1 MIPPN
6 RVRRHPAKKT
16 GAEWNRYEA
25 EPVRSGTGA
34 DDDETHI
41 GAPSK
46 VRAMIG
52 KLDPDDLALV
62 VSRTGARD
70 DDVLV
75 GPGYGEDAAAIEI
88 GDETLV
94 VSSDPLSLARERLGT
109 LAVNVACN
117 DVACS
122 GADPRWLTNV
132 VFLPDDDRE
141 TLDIV
146 TEQIDEA
153 AKNLDVAIVG
163 GHSEYAPDLPR
174 PTVTMTAMGLADE
187 YVPTGGVEPGD
198 RLVLTKGAGIE
209 GTAILATDFRDEVG
223 SDTTVDGKSAAEAG
237 ESFFE
242 EISVAED
249 ARVLREYAHAM
260 HDPTEG
266 GVVTG
271 LLEMAEASEIRL
283 EVERDDVPVRDV
295 TRTLCETMSVDPLRI
310 FGSGALLAA
319 IPEEGV
325 EDAFDVLRD
334 GGISAAVIGH
344 AVEGDGDG
352 ELVLDDETIADP
364 PRDDLYQ
371 LWE

>member
-1 MIPPN
+1 
-6 RVRRHPAKKT
+6 
-16 GAEWNRYEA
+16 
-25 EPVRSGTGA
+25 
-34 DDDETHI
+34 
-41 GAPSK
+41 
-46 VRAMIG
+46 MIG
-52 KLDPDDLALV
+52 KLDPEDLALV

-132 VFLPDDDRE
+132 VFLPDNDRE

-146 TEQIDEA
+146 TQQIDTA
-153 AKNLDVAIVG
+153 ATKLGVSIVG
-163 GHSEYAPDLPR
+163 GHSEYAPDLSR
-174 PTVTMTAMGLADE
+174 PMVTMTCMGLADE
-187 YVPTGGVEPGD
+187 FVPTGGVEPGD
-198 RLVLTKGAGIE
+198 RLILTKGAGIE

-223 SDTTVDGKSAAEAG
+223 AGATAEAG

-242 EISVAED
+242 EISVAPD
-249 ARVLREYAHAM
+249 ARLLREYAHAM

-266 GVVTG
+266 GVSTG
-271 LLEMAEASEIRL
+271 LLEMAEASGVRL
-283 EVERDDVPVRDV
+283 EVEREDVPVRET
-295 TRTLCETMSVDPLRI
+295 TRQLCETMSVDPLQI

-319 IPEEGV
+319 IPEKSV
-325 EDAFDVLRD
+325 EAALEALRRD
-334 GGISAAVIGH
+334 GISAAVIGR
-344 AVEGDGDG
+344 ATEEAEDENG
-352 ELVLDDETIADP
+352 ELVLDGETIGDP

>member
-1 MIPPN
+1 
-6 RVRRHPAKKT
+6 
-16 GAEWNRYEA
+16 
-25 EPVRSGTGA
+25 
-34 DDDETHI
+34 
-41 GAPSK
+41 
-46 VRAMIG
+46 MIG

-62 VSRTGARD
+62 VSRTGAQD

-88 GDETLV
+88 GDQTLV

-132 VFLPDDDRE
+132 VFLPDDDPE
-141 TLDIV
+141 TLDVV
-146 TEQIDEA
+146 TRQIDEA
-153 AKNLDVAIVG
+153 ATDLGVAIVG

-187 YVPTGGVEPGD
+187 FVPTGGVEPGD

-209 GTAILATDFRDEVG
+209 GTAILATDFRDAVG
-223 SDTTVDGKSAAEAG
+223 VNSAAEEG

-249 ARVLREYAHAM
+249 ASVLREYAHAM

-271 LLEMAEASEIRL
+271 LLEMADASGVRL
-283 EVERDDVPVRDV
+283 AVERDDVPVRDV
-295 TRTLCETMSVDPLRI
+295 TRTLCETMSVDPLKI

-319 IPEEGV
+319 VPEESVG
-325 EDAFDVLRD
+325 DAVDAVRAV
-334 GGISAAVIGH
+334 GISAAVIGR
-344 AVEGDGDG
+344 AVEADGNG
-352 ELVLDDETIADP
+352 ELVLDGEVIDDP
-364 PRDDLYQ
+364 PRDDLYP